1 MILLKNIY
9 FSYYSAPFNL
19 KTKVF
24 ENFSAKFD
32 KGKIYTLTAPN
43 GYGKTTLLKIMAGF
57 LLPQKGE
64 LIIGNSAVNFKDFPY
79 DKISLFYNQERA
91 FYNQL
96 TVKENLYFYGFSNIE
111 EIKNK
116 LTYVNLNRE
125 FLQEKFENLS
135 SGNKAKAVLIKTIM
149 ENKQII
155 LLDEPFSY
163 LDSKSKESIKRY
175 LGEIKKEKC
184 IIIATNNEKEI
195 KEISDETIRMGDV
208 K

>member
-9 FSYYSAPFNL
+9 FAYYSELFKL

-24 ENFSAKFD
+24 ENFNAKFD
-32 KGKIYTLTAPN
+32 KGKTYTLTAPN
-43 GYGKTTLLKIMAGF
+43 GYGKTTLLKIIAGF
-57 LLPQKGE
+57 LVPQKGE
-64 LIIGNSAVNFKDFPY
+64 LRIENSVVDFKNFPY

-116 LTYVNLNRE
+116 LTYVNLKTK
-125 FLQEKFENLS
+125 FLYEKFENLS
-135 SGNKAKAVLIKTIM
+135 SGNKAKAVLTKNIM
-149 ENKQII
+149 ENKPII

-163 LDSKSKESIKRY
+163 FDSESKESIKRY
-175 LGEIKKEKC
+175 LTEIKKEKC

-195 KEISDETIRMGDV
+195 KEISDETIRMRDV